1 MKLIDFVKLIDNSVH
16 ITLFFD
22 DYSVEDYDSKLCIPG
37 IYFDY
42 IVEWF
47 VPWGLMDI
55 QITVRSV
62 KYGKNIYF
70 N

>member
-1 MKLIDFVKLIDNSVH
+1 MRLIDFVKLIDKSVH
-16 ITLFFD
+16 ITLFFN
-22 DYSVEDYDSKLCIPG
+22 DYSVEDYDSKLNIPSK
-37 IYFDY
+37 YYDY

-55 QITVRSV
+55 QITVRSL
-62 KYGKNIYF
+62 KNGKNLYF